1 MAQAIKARMDQSPI
15 PPSILGYDY
24 KGFFRE
30 DCDTSDTRRF
40 NRGAPTEADASPAL
54 IASDKRSSL
63 RARHSMS
70 RLFPERFHT
79 AVRKSSS
86 LAALILLCLFVLI
99 LGVRL
104 SFPEPIT
111 EPDSDYYSQLGHNL
125 VTYHCYGRVN
135 GETGACSPVWGNQ
148 PPGYPIF
155 LGALQ
160 ALGFQDLNYAVFI
173 QTALFA
179 IVATYALWAAYA
191 WHKSLATLVIS
202 GAVLALSPVTIAW
215 PRWVLTETLAGAGTL
230 WVFAEI
236 FRSLALQRLRILQLS
251 LAASAA
257 ILVRWDQIWL
267 LVPAAG
273 CALYLDYRKPLNV
286 CRQIGIMGFVAG
298 LSIFVMVLRAAIVGL
313 PLFPSVANDTYLPKG
328 VMDFWRVAA
337 KNQSFTATF
346 VWPITDQKYKHMA
359 KHFDYSSI
367 APGLD
372 TPRFRAVLH
381 QISALPSHTALPE
394 KLDAD
399 LAELARNP
407 SPKAWSR
414 LHLVAQRAMAIWTQW
429 DDVYKSGW
437 EDVNDPNRAENFARA
452 YRTALLIITAALLFF
467 LRGERLFILG
477 ALISYVAV
485 RTCFLASLSLLE
497 SRFLVPMLPSMELV
511 LIAAIPT
518 SLRASDAWAKAAGS
532 TFAVPGNLPPIG
544 EA

>member
-1 MAQAIKARMDQSPI
+1 
-15 PPSILGYDY
+15 
-24 KGFFRE
+24 
-30 DCDTSDTRRF
+30 
-40 NRGAPTEADASPAL
+40 
-54 IASDKRSSL
+54 
-63 RARHSMS
+63 MS
-70 RLFPERFHT
+70 RFFGINSEGLHVT
-79 AVRKSSS
+79 VRKSSS
-86 LAALILLCLFVLI
+86 LAALGLLCLFLLI

-104 SFPEPIT
+104 SFPGPAT
-111 EPDSDYYSQLGHNL
+111 EPDSDYYSKLGHNL
-125 VTYHCYGRVN
+125 VTHHCYGRVDE
-135 GETGACSPVWGNQ
+135 ETGACSPVWGNQ
-148 PPGYPIF
+148 PPGYPMF

-160 ALGFQDLNYAVFI
+160 ALGLRDLNYAVFI

-179 IVATYALWAAYA
+179 IAATYALWAAYA
-191 WHKSLATLVIS
+191 WHKSLATLLIS

-215 PRWVLTETLAGAGTL
+215 PRWVLTETLAGAATL
-230 WVFAEI
+230 WIFAEI

-273 CALYLDYRKPLNV
+273 CAVYLDYRKPLNV

-346 VWPITDQKYKHMA
+346 VFPITDQKYKHMA
-359 KHFDYSSI
+359 SQFDYSSI
-367 APGLD
+367 APGFD

-381 QISALPSHTALPE
+381 KISALPSDTALPR

-414 LHLVAQRAMAIWTQW
+414 LRLLAYRAMAIWCQW
-429 DDVYKSGW
+429 DDFYKSGW
-437 EDVNDPNRAENFARA
+437 EDVNDPNRVENFARA
-452 YRTALLIITAALLFF
+452 YRAAPLMLAAALLFF

-497 SRFLVPMLPSMELV
+497 TRFLVPMLPVIELV
-511 LIAAIPT
+511 LIAAIPNAFQSNNALKKIDDEET
-518 SLRASDAWAKAAGS
+518 EDVARHHSVSGAY
-532 TFAVPGNLPPIG
+532 TMQ
-544 EA
+544 